1 MHFNEICFSCSNFTD
16 QTIEVKINPMLEI
29 IMEVLSKV
37 HKQGHTLFKISI
49 ADIGTKLNQFC
60 YDYNEYLSL
69 NWEV

>member
-1 MHFNEICFSCSNFTD
+1 
-16 QTIEVKINPMLEI
+16 MLEI